1 MPSHVRKNPRT
12 IDLPR
17 LSPRNRLKVVTT
29 REPYAALAQKLTGD
43 KALDRLLV
51 LDFCNEHKVSFRTA
65 VSRLRPYSQ
74 TARHLEALI

>member
-1 MPSHVRKNPRT
+1 MPSQPPVRKTPRT
-12 IDLPR
+12 IDR